1 MSSTQRS
8 TARHYWVAVRAM
20 LVLTVALGL
29 VYPLAI
35 TAIGQLALP
44 WQANGSAVAV
54 GGTTVGSALIGQS
67 FTDDKGQP
75 LAEWFQPRP
84 SAAGDGYDAAASSG
98 SNWGP
103 ENKDLI
109 DAIASRKAEISATD
123 GVAPGDI
130 PADALTASSSGLD
143 PQISPANALMQVDRV
158 ATARG
163 VSAEQL
169 RTLVESK
176 IQGRDLGILGD
187 PTVNVLQLNVA
198 LSEMDQ

>member
-8 TARHYWVAVRAM
+8 TARHYWVAFRAM
-20 LVLTVALGL
+20 LVLTVALGV

-35 TAIGQLALP
+35 TAVGQLALP
-44 WQANGSAVAV
+44 WQANGSTVAS
-54 GGTTVGSALIGQS
+54 GGDIVGSALIGQS

-103 ENKDLI
+103 ENPDLI
-109 DAIASRKAEISATD
+109 EAIATRKAEISATD
-123 GVAPGDI
+123 GVNPGSI
-130 PADALTASSSGLD
+130 PVDALTASSSGLD
-143 PQISPANALMQVDRV
+143 PHISPANALMQVERV
-158 ATARG
+158 AAARG
-163 VSAEQL
+163 LSASSV

>member
-1 MSSTQRS
+1 
-8 TARHYWVAVRAM
+8 M
-20 LVLTVALGL
+20 LVLTVALGV

-35 TAIGQLALP
+35 TAVSQLTLP
-44 WQANGSAVAV
+44 WQANGSPVTT
-54 GGTTVGSALIGQS
+54 GESTVGSALIGQT
-67 FTDDKGQP
+67 FTTPKGQP

-103 ENKDLI
+103 ENPDLI
-109 DAIASRKAEISATD
+109 AAIASRNAAIAASD
-123 GVAPGDI
+123 GVTPASI
-130 PADALTASSSGLD
+130 PVDALTASSSGLD
-143 PQISPANALMQVDRV
+143 PHISVENALMQVERV
-158 ATARG
+158 AAARG
-163 VSAEQL
+163 VSAASV

-176 IQGRDLGILGD
+176 IQGRDLGFLGD

>member
-1 MSSTQRS
+1 
-8 TARHYWVAVRAM
+8 M
-20 LVLTVALGL
+20 LVLTVALGV

-35 TAIGQLALP
+35 TAVGQLGLP
-44 WQANGSAVAV
+44 WQANGSPVTA

-67 FTDDKGQP
+67 FSSDTGAP

-109 DAIASRKAEISATD
+109 DAIAARKAAIATAD
-123 GVAPGDI
+123 GVTPGSI

-143 PQISPANALMQVDRV
+143 PQISPANALMQVERV

-163 VSAEQL
+163 VSAQSV
-169 RTLVESK
+169 RSLVESK

-198 LSEMDQ
+198 LAEMDQ